1 MMQELSL
8 NILDVAQNSVKA
20 GASLITIAV
29 EEDEQEDLL
38 IIAIGD
44 NGCGM
49 TPQQVD
55 RVTDPFYTT
64 RTTRKVGLGIPFYSM
79 QAKMTGGDFSIRS
92 KVGEGTTVT
101 AAFVT
106 DHIDCL
112 PLGDINAT
120 VVSLIQCN
128 PDIDFVFAR
137 RIDDREFEMDTRV
150 FREVLEGVPLNTPEV
165 IAYIGEYLAEQTQM
179 IQGERKEAE

>member
-1 MMQELSL
+1 MKDLSL
-8 NILDVAQNSVKA
+8 YMLDLAQNSVRA
-20 GASLITIAV
+20 GARHLVIEVDSQPEADSLSFSLADDGSGM
-29 EEDEQEDLL
+29 DERTLK
-38 IIAIGD
+38 
-44 NGCGM
+44 
-49 TPQQVD
+49 
-55 RVTDPFYTT
+55 RVQDPFYTT

-79 QAKMTGGDFSIRS
+79 QAKMTGGDFSIQS

-179 IQGERKEAE
+179 IQGERKEA